1 MERAAFLLKVRKD
14 RIEEYKEKHR
24 EVWPEM
30 LDALRRHGWRNYSLF
45 LNDDGQLFGYVE
57 AEESIEKSLEGMAGE
72 EVNLRWQ
79 EFMSDYFES
88 LSGRPDQSMV
98 QLEHVF
104 FLNG

>member
-1 MERAAFLLKVRKD
+1 
-14 RIEEYKEKHR
+14 
-24 EVWPEM
+24 
-30 LDALRRHGWRNYSLF
+30 
-45 LNDDGQLFGYVE
+45 
-57 AEESIEKSLEGMAGE
+57 MAGE